1 MPEASAG
8 KEENRLETDTSEQKK
23 RKPIRSSSL
32 RTLISRWKDGT
43 FGEILDDWKWIF
55 SYSVRYKGA
64 ILFYIIIGIVSTT
77 FSLVSAVMSKHLID
91 IITGYQ
97 YSRLWFVI
105 AAMVSAALLSLLLR
119 SVLSRITL
127 KIGLVIG
134 NDIRADIFDKLID
147 ADWLAISQYKNGDI
161 LSRFNDDI
169 SVVSRN
175 AVSWLPTIIV
185 AVYNFLA
192 TFILLV
198 HYDVIMALIAFTG
211 APFVILMS
219 RMVVRKQREYG
230 KKVRETGSGMMSFE
244 TETFYNFDTI
254 KSFGIADRYSSRMR
268 EWQEEYKDVSLR
280 YNLFTIRTN
289 VMLSIIARIV
299 TFIAFGYALFRLWT
313 HDITYGTMT
322 LFLEQRRALGNAF
335 NNVLSIVPDFLNS
348 SISAHRI
355 RELVELPKEKHISRS
370 TELDPYIRDGF
381 SVEMKD
387 VDFSYVTEEKVGD
400 KSGDKAGGDRV
411 ISNSSF
417 IASPGEIVALVGPSG
432 EGKTTMIR
440 LILGLIHPEE
450 GYVHIQAANG
460 QSVSANADTRHL
472 FAYVPQGNTILS
484 GTIADNLRMVREE
497 ASDEELKQALEL
509 SCAWEFVSRMENGMY
524 AQVGERGRGLSEGQ
538 AQRIAIARAILR
550 DAPILLLDEATSAL
564 DTATERR
571 VLRNIIQQHPNKT
584 VIVTTHRPS
593 VLSLCQR
600 VYRVIDRRVVELDEE
615 EAERITMD
623 F

>member
-1 MPEASAG
+1 MD
-8 KEENRLETDTSEQKK
+8 NNTSEKK
-23 RKPIRSSSL
+23 TNYSPRSASL

-55 SYSVRYKGA
+55 SYSARYKGA
-64 ILFYIIIGIVSTT
+64 ILFYVITGIVSTT
-77 FSLVSAVMSKHLID
+77 FSLVSAVMSKYLID

-97 YSRLWFVI
+97 YSKLWFVI
-105 AAMVSAALLSLLLR
+105 VAMVSTALLSLLLR

-161 LSRFNDDI
+161 LSRFNEDI

-185 AVYNFLA
+185 AAYNFLA

-198 HYDVIMALIAFTG
+198 HYDVVMALIAFTG

-219 RMVVRKQREYG
+219 RIVVRKQREYG

-289 VMLSIIARIV
+289 VLLSIIARIV

-355 RELVELPKEKHISRS
+355 RELVELPKEKHISKS
-370 TELDPYIRDGF
+370 TELDRYIRDGF
-381 SVEMKD
+381 TVQMKD
-387 VDFSYVTEEKVGD
+387 VDFSYVTEEK
-400 KSGDKAGGDRV
+400 SGEDRV

-460 QSVSANADTRHL
+460 QSVPANADTRHL
-472 FAYVPQGNTILS
+472 FAYVPQGNTVMS
-484 GTIADNLRMVREE
+484 GTIADNLRMVKED
-497 ASDEELKQALEL
+497 ASDEELEQALEQA
-509 SCAWEFVSRMENGMY
+509 CAWSFVSRMEEGLY
-524 AQVGERGRGLSEGQ
+524 AKVGERGRGLSEGQ

-564 DTATERR
+564 DAATERR
-571 VLRNIIQQHPNKT
+571 VLRNIITQHPNKT

-600 VYRVIDRRVVELDEE
+600 VYRVVDKRVVELDEE
-615 EAERITMD
+615 EAERTAME